1 MLPKPYSADGAL
13 TPELQAIA
21 VTAHDRLKADWR
33 QPEGLLPSLR
43 DGGGR
48 SLYVRN
54 EGECVPRIIVM
65 AERPTD
71 TLMLSERIGVADLDS
86 EHFRAQLLERLSW
99 AVGDAHVAEHADR
112 EE

>member
-1 MLPKPYSADGAL
+1 M
-13 TPELQAIA
+13 
-21 VTAHDRLKADWR
+21 
-33 QPEGLLPSLR
+33 
-43 DGGGR
+43 
-48 SLYVRN
+48 
-54 EGECVPRIIVM
+54 PRIIVM